1 MRRAVLA
8 LLSTVAGLVLLL
20 GYKTSPPPTTP
31 AVVADRG
38 GSGTTGAPGAGS
50 VSGSGSGP
58 TATPSPRSGP
68 ASRTVTGGVAR
79 TRYGPVQVRA
89 VVRAGRVTSVT
100 VLQAPQGNSRD
111 VEINGFALPELRRA
125 TLAAGSAQI
134 DNVSGAT
141 YTSEGYKASLQS
153 ALDAAGG

>member
-1 MRRAVLA
+1 VRRAVLA

-20 GYKTSPPPTTP
+20 GYKTSSPPTTS
-31 AVVADRG
+31 AVVADGG
-38 GSGTTGAPGAGS
+38 GSGATG
-50 VSGSGSGP
+50 GP
-58 TATPSPRSGP
+58 TAGPSPRSGPARSGP

-79 TRYGPVQVRA
+79 TPYGPVQVRA

-111 VEINGFALPELRRA
+111 IEINGFALPELRRA
-125 TLAAGSAQI
+125 TLAAGNAQI

>member
-8 LLSTVAGLVLLL
+8 LVSTVAGLVLLL
-20 GYKTSPPPTTP
+20 GYKTSSPPTTP
-31 AVVADRG
+31 AVVADG
-38 GSGTTGAPGAGS
+38 GSGATGAPGAGS
-50 VSGSGSGP
+50 ASGSGSGP
-58 TATPSPRSGP
+58 TASPSPHSGP

-89 VVRAGRVTSVT
+89 VVRAGRVTSVP
-100 VLQAPQGNSRD
+100 VLQAPQGNARD
-111 VEINGFALPELRRA
+111 VQINGFALPELRRA
-125 TLAAGSAQI
+125 ALAAGSAQI